1 MEVEMYSPPQTMLRP
16 FLLWPLKNHMQKPG
30 SSNPLLVN
38 TALGTLGVN
47 RDLSQD
53 ESQKSDLSAGTEK
66 LNQQQENLTLTCLD
80 T

>member
-1 MEVEMYSPPQTMLRP
+1 
-16 FLLWPLKNHMQKPG
+16 MQKPG